1 MITSEQSVKNGHTP
15 VLLNEAI
22 DQLCTNSGIFLD
34 CTFGGGGHTTA
45 ILEKHNTN
53 IVYAT
58 DCDILAQNRANK
70 LNEVFGKRFIFK
82 NINFSDINSI
92 SLPQLDGVLMD
103 LGVSSFQLDEEK
115 RGFSFKF
122 HAPLDMRMDVRSEM
136 TAEKFLET
144 ATEEELIHAIRDFGE
159 EKYWKKVVNAIIQN
173 RKTDNLKYTDTFAGL
188 IKSTLP
194 ISKSKIHPATQTF
207 QGIRIAINKELISLE
222 NTLPIVFSKLKIG
235 GKLVVISFHSL
246 EDRIVKKFFKTIS
259 GKAVDRHDHT
269 PEQYKTA
276 FAKILTSKPIIPSDK
291 EISENPR
298 SRSAKMR
305 VLQKIRD

>member
-1 MITSEQSVKNGHTP
+1 MITSEQLSKKGHTP

-22 DQLCTNSGIFLD
+22 DSLCIDCGIFLD

-45 ILEKHNTN
+45 ILEKNTTN

-58 DCDILAQNRANK
+58 DCDIAAQNRANT
-70 LNEVFGKRFIFK
+70 LNENFGSRLIFK
-82 NINFSDINSI
+82 NINFSDINSLK
-92 SLPQLDGVLMD
+92 LPQFDGVLMD
-103 LGVSSFQLDEEK
+103 LGVSSFQLDEEA

-122 HAPLDMRMDVRSEM
+122 HAPLDMRMDIRSEM

-144 ATEEELIHAIRDFGE
+144 ANEDELIHAIRDFGE
-159 EKYWKKVVNAIIQN
+159 EKCWRKVVNAIIKN
-173 RKTDNLKYTDTFAGL
+173 RKTDNLKYTDTFASL
-188 IKSTLP
+188 IKATLP

-207 QGIRIAINKELISLE
+207 QGIRIAINKELTSLE

-235 GKLVVISFHSL
+235 GRLVVISFHSL

-259 GKAVDRHDHT
+259 GKALDRHDNT
-269 PEQYKTA
+269 PEQYKIA
-276 FAKILTSKPIIPSDK
+276 FAKILTSKPITPSAK